1 MCEVLV
7 AQSCWILWNPMD
19 CSPPS
24 SSVHGILQA
33 TIPEWVA
40 ILFSRGS
47 SQTRDQSQVSC
58 IAGRFL
64 TVRATREAWLPLNH
78 SLIEFWQLLL
88 DYRLG
93 IYVWIKL
100 WKSGMQVEESRP
112 LCSFKV
118 EQVEMNV
125 YFFLV
130 KLMPISQN
138 SNFTEKVPITPLQRN
153 HINTFMYVLSDSFPI
168 YVY

>member
-112 LCSFKV
+112 PCSFKV

-125 YFFLV
+125 YFFSCKINANFSKF
-130 KLMPISQN
+130 KLYRKGPYNPPPKKS
-138 SNFTEKVPITPLQRN
+138 
-153 HINTFMYVLSDSFPI
+153 H
-168 YVY
+168 